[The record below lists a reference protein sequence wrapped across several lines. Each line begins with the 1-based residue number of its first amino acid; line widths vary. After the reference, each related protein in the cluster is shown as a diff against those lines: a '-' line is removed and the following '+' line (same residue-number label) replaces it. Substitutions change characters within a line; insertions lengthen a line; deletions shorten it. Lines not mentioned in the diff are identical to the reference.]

1 MSVYLS
7 DVIDNELVV
16 EKISFKI
23 RILDANADGNLE
35 INKSR
40 NLLYLHLQMF
50 HIKALNGYKIEYIIK
65 RRCVS
70 EDSMN
75 IQTFKFFPKISEKLR
90 LKVA

>member
-35 INKSR
+35 INEVKKFT
-40 NLLYLHLQMF
+40 LF
-50 HIKALNGYKIEYIIK
+50 
-65 RRCVS
+65 
-70 EDSMN
+70 
-75 IQTFKFFPKISEKLR
+75 TFTNVPY
-90 LKVA
+90 